1 VVTIVLNLSEEVSL
15 DGESIAE
22 DFTITGAAS
31 NPVVSSLSVSGKE
44 VKLTLSGVFVQ
55 GETVYLSYTKSEN
68 AGSIVDGSGN
78 RLGDFSN
85 VMVNFVSFDLSK
97 PKETEIFFSN
107 PVWDRLEIRSE
118 SVVKRVALYSL
129 TGRKVLD
136 QRPNRKAPS
145 IDISSLA
152 QAMYL
157 MKVETETNQIT
168 VKLVKL

>member
-1 VVTIVLNLSEEVSL
+1 MVVR
-15 DGESIAE
+15 
-22 DFTITGAAS
+22 
-31 NPVVSSLSVSGKE
+31 
-44 VKLTLSGVFVQ
+44 

-78 RLGDFSN
+78 RLGDFSAR
-85 VMVNFVSFDLSK
+85 VNFVTFDLSK

-107 PVWDRLEIRSE
+107 SGWDRLEIRSE
-118 SVVKRVALYSL
+118 SVVKRVVLYSL